1 MDILPPSPVYSITP
15 HWIGSATPIY
25 DAVWAGSRLVWLE
38 KRSDR
43 SVLVRR
49 DPNGSSTDLTCEHSI
64 RAGLFYGGGDFCCGQ
79 DSVIYIEKS
88 GKIFRQSVDGGR
100 PNLIAAP
107 PGKTAA
113 PALSPDQHLVL
124 FVHSNEDQDSL
135 QIVDL
140 SDPQHEPA
148 ILAQG
153 ADFYMQ
159 PVWHPDGDQF
169 AWVEWDAPNMP
180 WQGSRLKEARFN
192 PQDFSK
198 NNEKLI
204 AGDQRTPVF
213 QPEFS
218 PDGRWL
224 AYITCQDE
232 FDRLVLY
239 DLQTSVKR
247 ILIDNEYLMLPAWVQ
262 GMRTYGWTPDSSS
275 IYYITN
281 QGGFSNLKQI
291 YLSKKPARQI
301 NTQPYTHLEQ
311 ICVNQVDESL
321 GFTAS
326 APSQPPI
333 LATWK
338 DGLLT
343 PVKSTFPASIAGSD
357 LPSAQTVEWDSPE
370 GKVHGIFYPA
380 IASGFAR
387 DPIPPVIVHI
397 HSGPTSQVSA
407 GFSADTAFFTSRGF
421 SVLSVNYHGS
431 TGYGRSY
438 RDALNRRWGD
448 IDVLDARSAVDFL
461 VNNHLGDPARLV
473 IKGSSAGGYTV
484 LNALIRYPGV
494 FKAGICAYAVTNL
507 VNIADE
513 TFKYEAHYYDS
524 LIGPLPNDLQ
534 KYIDWSP
541 VNHAD
546 QIHDPLAIF
555 QGADDIVV
563 PPSQAEQIVQ
573 ALQKSGTPYHYHL
586 FEEEGHGWRKN
597 ETLEAY
603 YTEMEQF
610 LDQFV
615 MVNK

>member
-1 MDILPPSPVYSITP
+1 MDNRPPHSITP
-15 HWIGSATPIY
+15 RWIGSATPIY
-25 DAVWAGSRLVWLE
+25 DVLWAGSRLVWLE

-49 DPNGSSTDLTCEHSI
+49 DPDGSTTDLTCEHSI
-64 RAGLFYGGGDFCCGQ
+64 RAGLFYGGGDFCCGL
-79 DSVIYIEKS
+79 DRIIYIEKS
-88 GKIFRQSVDGGR
+88 GKIFRQPVDGGS
-100 PNLIAAP
+100 PTLITAP

-113 PALSPDQHLVL
+113 PALSPDQNLVL
-124 FVHSNEDQDSL
+124 FVHSYEDRDSL
-135 QIVDL
+135 QIVDI

-159 PVWHPDGDQF
+159 PVWHPSGDQF

-180 WQGSRLKEARFN
+180 WQGSRLKAARFN

-198 NNEKLI
+198 NNEQFI
-204 AGDQRTPVF
+204 AGDRQTPVF

-232 FDRLVLY
+232 FDRLILF
-239 DLQTSVKR
+239 DLQTGAKR
-247 ILIDNEYLMLPAWVQ
+247 VLIDGENLMLPAWVQ
-262 GMRTYGWTPDSSS
+262 GMRTFGWSPDSRS
-275 IYYITN
+275 IYYLAN
-281 QGGFSNLKQI
+281 QGGFSTLEQI
-291 YLSKKPARQI
+291 YLTKNPVRQI
-301 NTQPYTHLEQ
+301 DIQPYTHLEQ
-311 ICVNQVDESL
+311 ISVSPVDGSL
-321 GFTAS
+321 AFTAS
-326 APSQPPI
+326 APDRPPI

-338 DGLLT
+338 GGSIL
-343 PVKSTFPASIAGSD
+343 PVKSTFPASINGSD
-357 LPSAQTVEWDSPE
+357 LPSALPVEWDSPE

-380 IASGFAR
+380 ITSGSAR
-387 DPIPPVIVHI
+387 DILPPVIVHI
-397 HSGPTSQVSA
+397 HSGPTSQVTA
-407 GFSADTAFFTSRGF
+407 GFSADTAFFTSHGF
-421 SVLSVNYHGS
+421 TVLSVNYHGS
-431 TGYGRSY
+431 TGYGRTY
-438 RDALNRRWGD
+438 RDALNGRWGD
-448 IDVLDARSAVDFL
+448 VDVLDARSAVDFL
-461 VNNHLGDPARLV
+461 VENHLGDPDRLV

-484 LNALIRYPGV
+484 LNTLIRYPGV

-507 VNIADE
+507 VGIADE

-524 LIGPLPNDLQ
+524 LIGPLPDELQ

-541 VNHAD
+541 VSHAD
-546 QIHDPLAIF
+546 RISDPLAIF

-573 ALQKSGTPYHYHL
+573 ALLASGTPYHYHL
-586 FEEEGHGWRKN
+586 FEGEGHGWRKN

-610 LDQFV
+610 LEQFV
-615 MVNK
+615 MGSK